1 MLLWRTSITSG
12 SSPTVKAHA
21 MDPTPLDIAHAAMKA
36 APDDD
41 GARLRFYERIADVEL
56 FMLLEDEPAGDQI
69 NPVVFEDR
77 YLLVFD
83 RAARLSAYMGG
94 KTAAHVALSGRAIAQ
109 MLEGQ
114 DLGLAVNLGVAPSEI
129 MLPAGALAWLRDTLA
144 HGAGEVEAQ
153 IAQVLPPKGLP
164 ESLITALDAKLA
176 TATGM
181 AAGAYLVAVE
191 YRGGGRGHLMAFI
204 GAIPRAQDALVRA
217 ASEALTFSGI
227 EAGAMDVGF
236 FGPGDGIVEK
246 LAKVGLRFD
255 LPQMEGLQQ
264 TPRLAPG
271 MDPAQ
276 PPILK

>member
-1 MLLWRTSITSG
+1 
-12 SSPTVKAHA
+12 
-21 MDPTPLDIAHAAMKA
+21 MDETPLDQAHSAMMAAEG
-36 APDDD
+36 DD
-41 GARLRFYERIADVEL
+41 AMRLRFYERIADVEL
-56 FMLLEDEPAGDQI
+56 YLLLDAEPDADQVTPVLLDEGY
-69 NPVVFEDR
+69 V
-77 YLLVFD
+77 LVFD
-83 RAARLSAYMGG
+83 RAERLAAYVGQP
-94 KTAAHVALSGRAIAQ
+94 APYVALSGRAIAQ

-129 MLPAGALAWLRDTLA
+129 LLPAGALAWLRDTLA
-144 HGAGEVEAQ
+144 QEAGEVEAR

-164 ESLITALDAKLA
+164 ETLITAIDEKLA

-181 AAGAYLVAVE
+181 AAGAFLVAVD
-191 YRGGGRGHLMAFI
+191 YTGGGRGHLLAFV

-236 FGPGDGIVEK
+236 FAPNDAVVAK

-255 LPQMEGLQQ
+255 LPQGEGLQH
-264 TPRLAPG
+264 TPRMPPG
-271 MDPAQ
+271 SDPSK

>member
-1 MLLWRTSITSG
+1 
-12 SSPTVKAHA
+12 
-21 MDPTPLDIAHAAMKA
+21 MDETPLDQAHSAMMAAEG
-36 APDDD
+36 DD
-41 GARLRFYERIADVEL
+41 AMRLRFYERIADVEL
-56 FMLLEDEPAGDQI
+56 YLLLDAEPDADQVTPILLDEGY
-69 NPVVFEDR
+69 V
-77 YLLVFD
+77 LVFD
-83 RAARLSAYMGG
+83 RAERLAAYVG
-94 KTAAHVALSGRAIAQ
+94 KPAPYVALSGRAIAQ

-129 MLPAGALAWLRDTLA
+129 LLPAGAMAWLRDTLA
-144 HGAGEVEAQ
+144 QEAGEVEAR

-164 ESLITALDAKLA
+164 ETLITAIDEKLA

-181 AAGAYLVAVE
+181 AAGAFLVAVD
-191 YRGGGRGHLMAFI
+191 YTGGGRGHLLAFV

-236 FGPGDGIVEK
+236 FAPNDAVVAK

-255 LPQMEGLQQ
+255 LPQGEGLQH
-264 TPRLAPG
+264 TPRMPPG
-271 MDPAQ
+271 SDPSK